1 MEAIVN
7 PILIQEIVGLIAGLG
22 PLVVK
27 EFLALKSIMSLS
39 SDEKANIAA
48 AILASDKADDET
60 IAHAKAWLAA
70 N

>member
-1 MEAIVN
+1 MN
-7 PILIQEIVGLIAGLG
+7 PIMVQEIVGLIAGLG

-27 EFLALKSIMSLS
+27 EFLQLKSILSLS

-60 IAHAKAWLAA
+60 IAHAQAWLAA